1 MLCQLSGVLFLE
13 DKSAFTYRLKR
24 RYNNAM
30 QIGNKFL
37 IDSSSLTG
45 SSQNHLVD
53 WSADAVDIGNSL
65 NSSIPIS
72 PFAIHPAVAAPLTEL
87 RRLAGQQGF
96 DLRLCSSFRS
106 FDRQLIIWNEKVGGQ
121 RPVYANSGAQIDLQ
135 QLDEWQQ
142 VQAIMRWSAL
152 PGASRHHWG
161 TDFDIY
167 DAAAIDQGYQLQLSP
182 QEVEGEGVFAPFH
195 NWLDTVIESSG
206 FYRPYAK
213 DSGGVAP
220 ERWHISY
227 RPVAK
232 QFASRLTQQVIAE
245 RLLNT
250 EIALRDTVLQNLDK
264 IYPRY
269 IQLPE

>member
-53 WSADAVDIGNSL
+53 WSANAVDIGNSL

-72 PFAIHPAVAAPLTEL
+72 PYAIHPAVAAPLTEL